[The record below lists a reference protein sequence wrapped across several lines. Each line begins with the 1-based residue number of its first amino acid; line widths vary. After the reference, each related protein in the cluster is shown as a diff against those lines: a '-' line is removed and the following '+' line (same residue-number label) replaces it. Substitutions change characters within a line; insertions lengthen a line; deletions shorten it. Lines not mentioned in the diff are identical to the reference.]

1 MKTRLLFIL
10 LIAFGVSTYGQT
22 LKSIITEDGTK
33 LDIPAEYEIL
43 VSSGVDDDVQAALD
57 GAGTTPVRITADI
70 IDLDHP
76 ILMDSDQ
83 TLIFEGVTIF
93 VKGGLTMA
101 GGDPYGYFD
110 SHGVIKNRNGE
121 GHAAAAWN
129 KAGDWGGTG
138 LGGETNITVI
148 GGTIDG
154 TSQTDYEYS
163 GVQLHDVTNSRIE
176 NVKFNNVMIRTGK
189 AQGNVDLRTCD
200 YVLVKNIES
209 LNTEK
214 SGIYIIN
221 DDVGNV
227 TDGTELGHI
236 TIDGGYIYN
245 SGDSGIIGID
255 SPYGVV
261 QNVHVDACGYLDS
274 SNITMNMRWGKFVNN
289 TSTNAVGP
297 SNGLGFTL
305 GHPAPYCAWNTI
317 VSGNT
322 FEGNATA
329 GILMQGAST
338 EGNIISD
345 NVIINN
351 GVGSL
356 ETYAG
361 GISSNNNLSNM
372 ITDNTIKDNKNG
384 VSIISG
390 STGITIQDNEIED
403 NAIYGINVGNGVNT
417 RIIDNYFDGQP
428 AGGDIVDNGTD
439 TFIAGNEQAD
449 GGE

>member
-1 MKTRLLFIL
+1 MKKIKTYLVGVYSMLLLFSCVKDQDFNQFTPDGS
-10 LIAFGVSTYGQT
+10 IAATDVQEAINE
-22 LKSIITEDGTK
+22 LKDEVDVGGGGN
-33 LDIPAEYEIL
+33 EYEIL
-43 VSSGVDDDVQAALD
+43 VTTDSWADVQTALD
-57 GAGTTPVRITADI
+57 GAGTTPVRITNDI
-70 IDLDHP
+70 TDINTIQLIDTG
-76 ILMDSDQ
+76 Q
-83 TLIFEGVTIF
+83 TLIFEGVTLWT
-93 VKGGLTMA
+93 GTTMPPNSA
-101 GGDPYGYFD
+101 IIENKNVVD
-110 SHGVIKNRNGE
+110 S
-121 GHAAAAWN
+121 
-129 KAGDWGGTG
+129 
-138 LGGETNITVI
+138 LITII

-154 TSQTDYEYS
+154 TNEGVSTQEYN
-163 GVQLHDVTNSRIE
+163 G
-176 NVKFNNVMIRTGK
+176 VKFDSVYNSTIKNITLNNVLTRTGS
-189 AQGNVDLRTCD
+189 AQGNIDVRSSHYITIE
-200 YVLVKNIES
+200 NIRS
-209 LNTEK
+209 YNTEK
-214 SGIYIIN
+214 SGIFIL
-221 DDVGNV
+221 
-227 TDGTELGHI
+227 DGSHI
-236 TIDGGYIYN
+236 TVKGGFIYG
-245 SGDSGIIGID
+245 SGDSGLIGVD

-261 QNVHVDACGYLDS
+261 DGIHVDACGYLDS
-274 SNITMNMRWGKFVNN
+274 SNITMNMRYGKFINN
-289 TSTNAVGP
+289 KSTNGVGP
-297 SNGLGFTL
+297 TNGWGFTL
-305 GHPAPYCAWNTI
+305 GHPAPYSAWNTI

-361 GISSNNNLSNM
+361 GIISNNNLSNM

-439 TFIAGNEQAD
+439 TFMAGNEQAD
-449 GGE
+449 GD